1 MTKLN
6 IELILFIL
14 VLIPRALSSLFSTLL
29 VFVLPNSFQ
38 SLVLSHLLYLLILS
52 LSLFYSVDVILLFS
66 CISLMFS

>member
-14 VLIPRALSSLFSTLL
+14 VLIPHALSSLFSTLL